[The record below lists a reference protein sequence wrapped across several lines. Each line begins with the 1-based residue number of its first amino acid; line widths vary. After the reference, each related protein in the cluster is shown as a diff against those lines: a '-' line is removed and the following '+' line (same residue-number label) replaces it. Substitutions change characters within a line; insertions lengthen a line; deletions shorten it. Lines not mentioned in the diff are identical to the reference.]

1 MLSRTSKPATGLLG
15 SRGSQIC
22 RKCALPSTVRG
33 REVFLRYQNTAS
45 DSSDRPPRPRSHNDR
60 KPHSEIKNR
69 RRDRSRKVPI
79 EVTALGKPGEV
90 VVLPEQRRRRRQPAP
105 VEQGTKDETEDT
117 ALPFLL
123 EEIDNDD
130 GLEAIERIE
139 SFRSAYEHGNKL
151 TGADWEDLRKS
162 IQGSFTSQ
170 QLSDY
175 LKELSRGVSEFG
187 GGKQSSEGTD
197 AGAWRPGISAFVEM
211 GPVSQEGVADRIASS
226 QGLKGKEVLAEKI
239 LRDYWGLGVIGE
251 PGQLDVRLP
260 AHSLSLLSNAKTFS
274 FGEVASLH
282 EAKIDIT
289 HSLGL
294 VRITGNQESCESIR
308 EIICDTMTRIRH
320 EEVELYQDKAGVKG
334 NGRIFSADFLSWV
347 GKTYGVSFELGSSN
361 VPVKLYYLAENQLGP
376 DNARRTLNLAIYDAA
391 SPPIPFGTYLSAS
404 EPAGVYPVDPENSTS
419 WPHRQKEWF
428 RWGMPSTEPSERR
441 VFDTPIFDNH
451 ETRLSAELLK
461 LLRRGTPNASQNSST
476 AARETVTAAVGKCLF
491 QHKSPF
497 DNQQASP
504 SQLGKM
510 ALPRIFTTDIP
521 RVPSFLR
528 SLTPLESSRI
538 HRFRLVPSAIH
549 QGIFP
554 QLELEATMKAPLD
567 ESHTGL
573 EIAVSS
579 AQAVLSQ
586 NSVDYLLPESGLDL
600 RFTRKLTRDVSEECG
615 EGRSLDGLRGTLQG
629 LLAKSQG
636 FDDVL
641 LPVFYQITLPNRF
654 LNRTEPGQDAN
665 GHTTGEYM
673 FMPVDDIRAT
683 RAQQYEFQNQ
693 QLSHSYYESGP
704 FLAHHTTD
712 LTLDMDLTGG
722 SESLLSSES
731 SANEDAAPQ
740 TLEDKFDSFY
750 SASCSLA
757 FKVDR
762 AWRLL

>member
-1 MLSRTSKPATGLLG
+1 MLSRTSKPAAGLLG
-15 SRGSQIC
+15 SRGSPIC

-33 REVFLRYQNTAS
+33 REVFLRYQS
-45 DSSDRPPRPRSHNDR
+45 DSSDRPPRPRSRNDR
-60 KPHSEIKNR
+60 RPHSEIKSR

-90 VVLPEQRRRRRQPAP
+90 VVLPEQTRRRRQPAP
-105 VEQGTKDETEDT
+105 VEQDPKDGTEDS

-130 GLEAIERIE
+130 GLEATERIE
-139 SFRSAYEHGNKL
+139 SFRAAYQHGNKL
-151 TGADWEDLRKS
+151 TGADWEDLRKG

-175 LKELSRGVSEFG
+175 LEELSRGVSEFG
-187 GGKQSSEGTD
+187 AGQQSSEGID
-197 AGAWRPGISAFVEM
+197 AGAWRPGISAFVEI
-211 GPVSQEGVADRIASS
+211 GPVSQEGVANRIATS
-226 QGLKGKEVLAEKI
+226 QGLKGKELLVERI

-308 EIICDTMTRIRH
+308 EIICDTMARIRY
-320 EEVELYQDKAGVKG
+320 EEVDLYQDKAGVKG

-361 VPVKLYYLAENQLGP
+361 VPVKLYYLAENQSGP

-391 SPPIPFGTYLSAS
+391 CSPIPFGTYLSAS

-441 VFDTPIFDNH
+441 VFDTPLFDNH

-461 LLRRGTPNASQNSST
+461 LLRRGTPDAFQNSST

-491 QHKSPF
+491 QHKTPF
-497 DNQQASP
+497 ENQQATP
-504 SQLGKM
+504 SQLGRM

-528 SLTPLESSRI
+528 SLMPLESSRI

-567 ESHTGL
+567 ESHPGL

-600 RFTRKLTRDVSEECG
+600 RFTRKLTRDISEECS

-683 RAQQYEFQNQ
+683 RAQQYEFQDQ

-712 LTLDMDLTGG
+712 LSLDMDLTGG
-722 SESLLSSES
+722 SESPIPSES
-731 SANEDAAPQ
+731 SENEGAAPQ